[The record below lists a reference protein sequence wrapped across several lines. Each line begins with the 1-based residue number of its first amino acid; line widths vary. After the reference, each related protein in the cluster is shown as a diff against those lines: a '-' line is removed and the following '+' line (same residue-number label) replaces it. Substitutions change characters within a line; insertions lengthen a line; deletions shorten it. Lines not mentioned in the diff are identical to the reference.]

1 MKVETFE
8 TPQDAAKALAGEV
21 AELIRTRAAEGR
33 NVVLGLATGA
43 TPLPFYAELVRLHKE
58 EGLSFANVI
67 SFNLDEYSGLDHD
80 HPESYWYFMHTNLFN
95 HIDMKPEN
103 INLPSGTVKGDEIAA
118 HCAAYEQKIKDCG
131 GIDLQILGIGRTG
144 HIGFNEPGSDDTT
157 ITRQVH
163 LDELTRSDAAPAFG
177 GIENV
182 PTTAI
187 TMGVAT
193 IMGAREVAL
202 MAWGEKKAS
211 IVKKA
216 VQGPVTV
223 DVAASYL
230 QKHPNARFLLDKG
243 AASQLKLS
251 VSTTN
256 TPLFPVPWK
265 GGVFDGMK
273 EGGSS
278 FSSGDGVGGAPY
290 VRTVGPVKEDFVS
303 LRGVWNSCGCSGG
316 RRPASNKEGPFFP
329 NMAGPAG

>member
-21 AELIRTRAAEGR
+21 AELIRTRAAEGK

-43 TPLPFYAELVRLHKE
+43 TPLPFYAELVRMHKE

-67 SFNLDEYSGLDHD
+67 SFNLDEYSGLDRD

-95 HIDMKPEN
+95 HIDIKPEN
-103 INLPSGTVKGDEIAA
+103 INLPSGTVKDDEIAA

-193 IMGAREVAL
+193 IMGAREVANVSASL
-202 MAWGEKKAS
+202 NVPEEKSVLLQHLILSHHGE
-211 IVKKA
+211 
-216 VQGPVTV
+216 PE
-223 DVAASYL
+223 
-230 QKHPNARFLLDKG
+230 FG
-243 AASQLKLS
+243 AAVKPMCAEGELLS
-251 VSTTN
+251 FIDMIDSRMEIYREALEEV
-256 TPLFPVPWK
+256 
-265 GGVFDGMK
+265 
-273 EGGSS
+273 
-278 FSSGDGVGGAPY
+278 
-290 VRTVGPVKEDFVS
+290 
-303 LRGVWNSCGCSGG
+303 
-316 RRPASNKEGPFFP
+316 
-329 NMAGPAG
+329 PAGEFSKRIFALDRRIYHHN

>member
-131 GIDLQILGIGRTG
+131 GIDLQILGIGRPHRLQRTRLRRY
-144 HIGFNEPGSDDTT
+144 HHHPPG
-157 ITRQVH
+157 
-163 LDELTRSDAAPAFG
+163 
-177 GIENV
+177 
-182 PTTAI
+182 
-187 TMGVAT
+187 
-193 IMGAREVAL
+193 
-202 MAWGEKKAS
+202 AS
-211 IVKKA
+211 
-216 VQGPVTV
+216 G
-223 DVAASYL
+223 
-230 QKHPNARFLLDKG
+230 
-243 AASQLKLS
+243 
-251 VSTTN
+251 
-256 TPLFPVPWK
+256 
-265 GGVFDGMK
+265 
-273 EGGSS
+273 
-278 FSSGDGVGGAPY
+278 
-290 VRTVGPVKEDFVS
+290 RTDPF
-303 LRGVWNSCGCSGG
+303 R
-316 RRPASNKEGPFFP
+316 RRPRFRRH
-329 NMAGPAG
+329 

>member
-1 MKVETFE
+1 MIGVESSRVMRAAPRKAVGRVEASVPWDFSRKYAAVHHSGTISVENARKRSKIGRVMKVETFE

-21 AELIRTRAAEGR
+21 AELIRTRAAEGK

-43 TPLPFYAELVRLHKE
+43 TPLPFYAELVRMHKE

-67 SFNLDEYSGLDHD
+67 SFNLDEYSGLDRD

-95 HIDMKPEN
+95 HIDIKPEN
-103 INLPSGTVKGDEIAA
+103 INLPSGTVKDDEIAA

-157 ITRQVH
+157 VTRQVH

-182 PTTAI
+182 PPTAI

-230 QKHPNARFLLDKG
+230 QKHPNAKFLLDKG
-243 AASQLKLS
+243 AASLL
-251 VSTTN
+251 
-256 TPLFPVPWK
+256 
-265 GGVFDGMK
+265 
-273 EGGSS
+273 
-278 FSSGDGVGGAPY
+278 
-290 VRTVGPVKEDFVS
+290 
-303 LRGVWNSCGCSGG
+303 
-316 RRPASNKEGPFFP
+316 
-329 NMAGPAG
+329 

>member
-1 MKVETFE
+1 MIGVESSRVMRAAPRKAAEREEASVPWDFSRKYAAVHHSGTISVENARKRSKIGRVMKVETFE
-8 TPQDAAKALAGEV
+8 TPQDAAKALA
-21 AELIRTRAAEGR
+21 EGK
-33 NVVLGLATGA
+33 NVGLGLATGA
-43 TPLPFYAELVRLHKE
+43 TPLPFYAELVRMHKE

-67 SFNLDEYSGLDHD
+67 SFNLDEYSGLDRD

-95 HIDMKPEN
+95 HIDIKPEN
-103 INLPSGTVKGDEIAA
+103 INLPSGTVKDDEIAA

-144 HIGFNEPGSDDTT
+144 HIGFTEPGSDDTT
-157 ITRQVH
+157 VTQQVH

-230 QKHPNARFLLDKG
+230 QKHPNAKFLLDKG
-243 AASQLKLS
+243 AASLL
-251 VSTTN
+251 
-256 TPLFPVPWK
+256 
-265 GGVFDGMK
+265 
-273 EGGSS
+273 
-278 FSSGDGVGGAPY
+278 
-290 VRTVGPVKEDFVS
+290 
-303 LRGVWNSCGCSGG
+303 
-316 RRPASNKEGPFFP
+316 
-329 NMAGPAG
+329 

>member
-1 MKVETFE
+1 MIPVKVFE
-8 TPQDAAKALAGEV
+8 TPQEAAKSLASEV
-21 AELIRTRAAEGR
+21 AELIRSRAAEGK

-43 TPLPFYAELVRLHKE
+43 TPLPFYAELVRMHKE

-67 SFNLDEYSGLDHD
+67 SFNLDEYSGLDRE
-80 HPESYWYFMHTNLFN
+80 HPESYWYFMHQNLFN
-95 HIDMKPEN
+95 HIDIKPEN
-103 INLPSGTVKGDEIAA
+103 VNLPSGLVKPDGLDA

-157 ITRQVH
+157 ITRKVH
-163 LDELTRSDAAPAFG
+163 LDELTRSDAAPAFN

-193 IMGAREVAL
+193 IMGARKVAL

-216 VQGPVTV
+216 VEGPVTP

-230 QKHPNARFLLDKG
+230 QNHKNACFLLDKG
-243 AASQLKLS
+243 AATEL
-251 VSTTN
+251 
-256 TPLFPVPWK
+256 
-265 GGVFDGMK
+265 
-273 EGGSS
+273 
-278 FSSGDGVGGAPY
+278 
-290 VRTVGPVKEDFVS
+290 
-303 LRGVWNSCGCSGG
+303 
-316 RRPASNKEGPFFP
+316 
-329 NMAGPAG
+329 

>member
-1 MKVETFE
+1 MWRVMKVETFE

-144 HIGFNEPGSDDTT
+144 HIGFNEPGAAFEKETHCVDLTEST
-157 ITRQVH
+157 IQANKRFFEKVE
-163 LDELTRSDAAPAFG
+163 D
-177 GIENV
+177 V
-182 PTTAI
+182 PTQAY
-187 TMGVAT
+187 TMGIKN
-193 IMGAREVAL
+193 IMQARKVL
-202 MAWGEKKAS
+202 LIVSGEGKAE
-211 IVKKA
+211 ILDKVLY
-216 VQGPVTV
+216 GPVTPQV
-223 DVAASYL
+223 
-230 QKHPNARFLLDKG
+230 
-243 AASQLKLS
+243 
-251 VSTTN
+251 
-256 TPLFPVPWK
+256 
-265 GGVFDGMK
+265 
-273 EGGSS
+273 
-278 FSSGDGVGGAPY
+278 
-290 VRTVGPVKEDFVS
+290 
-303 LRGVWNSCGCSGG
+303 
-316 RRPASNKEGPFFP
+316 PASILQLHNDLTVVADEAAMSVIKA
-329 NMAGPAG
+329 NHR

>member
-1 MKVETFE
+1 MKVLTYK
-8 TPQDAAKALAGEV
+8 TPKDAAHSLA
-21 AELIRTRAAEGR
+21 AEIAALIRKRAAEGK

-67 SFNLDEYSGLDHD
+67 SFNLDEYSGLDRE

-95 HIDMKPEN
+95 HIDIKPEN
-103 INLPSGTVKGDEIAA
+103 VNLPSGMVKGDAEIAA

-163 LDELTRSDAAPAFG
+163 LDDLTRSDAAPAFG
-177 GIENV
+177 GIDQV
-182 PTTAI
+182 PATAI

-193 IMGAREVAL
+193 IMAAREVAL
-202 MAWGEKKAS
+202 MAWGEKKAD

-230 QKHPNARFLLDKG
+230 QKHPNAKFLLDEG
-243 AASQLKLS
+243 AASQL
-251 VSTTN
+251 
-256 TPLFPVPWK
+256 
-265 GGVFDGMK
+265 
-273 EGGSS
+273 
-278 FSSGDGVGGAPY
+278 
-290 VRTVGPVKEDFVS
+290 
-303 LRGVWNSCGCSGG
+303 
-316 RRPASNKEGPFFP
+316 
-329 NMAGPAG
+329 

>member
-8 TPQDAAKALAGEV
+8 TPQDAAKTLAGEV
-21 AELIRTRAAEGR
+21 AELIRARAAEGK

-67 SFNLDEYSGLDHD
+67 SFNLDEYSGLDRD

-202 MAWGEKKAS
+202 MAWGEKKAP

-230 QKHPNARFLLDKG
+230 QKHPNAKFLLDKG
-243 AASQLKLS
+243 AASLL
-251 VSTTN
+251 
-256 TPLFPVPWK
+256 
-265 GGVFDGMK
+265 
-273 EGGSS
+273 
-278 FSSGDGVGGAPY
+278 
-290 VRTVGPVKEDFVS
+290 
-303 LRGVWNSCGCSGG
+303 
-316 RRPASNKEGPFFP
+316 
-329 NMAGPAG
+329 